1 MRASRNATQVL
12 YNLLRAADRVFGAH
26 SWKLD
31 GRKPERIL
39 AICLS
44 HLGDLVL
51 LTPLF
56 TNLRLRFPHSHIAV
70 VCKSAV
76 ADIPR
81 NHPAVNEVLTYEAR
95 WTLRPESPRAGFL
108 ESIKLI
114 REVRAGSYDL
124 LVICYDHPMD
134 RILGFCTGIHT
145 QVCLDDAAKQQPKPA
160 VGIDHHR
167 HRVEHAYD
175 LLRALDAPILETAP
189 SVGLCE
195 ADLAWADEWLQEQ
208 GVAGSRL
215 LGVHP
220 GAGGPE
226 KRWAADRFARVAEH
240 LAGKFDCKVVV
251 TGSPVDAEAVQG
263 FVESVRTTVVQA
275 PVTLT
280 VARLCA
286 LTRRFA
292 LLLCNDCG
300 PMHIAAALRVP
311 VIAVF
316 GPSSPELFGPCPA
329 DPRHVVVKSS
339 DGRMESVTV
348 EQVVAAIAGSPHL
361 MHQFRRES
369 SLVLKSPEEVVGS
382 PAAADTAAC
391 AGTRSQPMLEEVR
404 TPDGRR
410 RS

>member
-1 MRASRNATQVL
+1 MIAAYMRASRKATRLL
-12 YNLLRAADRVFGAH
+12 YSLLRATDRVFGAH
-26 SWKLD
+26 SWKPD
-31 GRKPERIL
+31 GREPQRIL

-56 TNLRLRFPHSHIAV
+56 ANLRLKYPQAHIAV

-81 NHPAVNEVLTYEAR
+81 NHPAVDEVITYEAR

-108 ESIKLI
+108 DTVKLI
-114 REVRAGSYDL
+114 RELRARSYDL

-145 QVCLDDAAKQQPKPA
+145 QVCLDGAAMQQPKPG
-160 VGIDHHR
+160 VRTDHHR

-175 LLRALDAPILETAP
+175 LLRALDVPILESAP
-189 SVGLCE
+189 SVGLSD

-208 GVAGSRL
+208 GLAGSRL

-226 KRWAADRFARVAEH
+226 KRWPADRFARVAES

-251 TGSPVDAEAVQG
+251 TGSPADAEAVQG

-275 PVTLT
+275 PATLT
-280 VARLCA
+280 VGKLCA
-286 LTRRFA
+286 LIRRFA

-300 PMHIAAALRVP
+300 PMHIAAALRIP

-316 GPSSPELFGPCPA
+316 GPSFPELWGPCPA
-329 DPRHVVVKSS
+329 DPRHVVVAAS
-339 DGRMESVTV
+339 DGRIESVTV
-348 EQVVAAIAGSPHL
+348 EQVVAAIAGRPHL
-361 MHQFRRES
+361 MHQLRR
-369 SLVLKSPEEVVGS
+369 VFI
-382 PAAADTAAC
+382 ADC
-391 AGTRSQPMLEEVR
+391 
-404 TPDGRR
+404 
-410 RS
+410 